1 MRKKSPNWT
10 RLVADA
16 VKLSVTANAVI
27 ALRLAKL
34 ARGGRAA
41 KRESK
46 LMIAEK
52 IAAAQKAGL
61 AAARD
66 AATGRAHKAPTRA
79 MAIYQNRVSTNLRRL
94 SKKV

>member
-1 MRKKSPNWT
+1 MRKKKPSWSKLAANAF
-10 RLVADA
+10 RLG
-16 VKLSVTANAVI
+16 VTANMVI

-41 KRESK
+41 KRESE
-46 LMIAEK
+46 LMVAEK
-52 IAAAQKAGL
+52 LAAAQKAGL

-66 AATGRAHKAPTRA
+66 AATGQAHKAPARA
-79 MAIYQNRVSTNLRRL
+79 MAIYQKRVSRNLRRL